1 MTNYNALGPGDKAW
15 SALTALDGG
24 GDTLAYTDASARKEL
39 PLDPADYPG
48 CTLWVYNAGTGPVF
62 IAFGGDDIDATLNG
76 TVIPP
81 GRGMNL
87 TMPDEATYI
96 AAIAPATGTGDIM
109 YNMGFGSP

>member
-15 SALTALDGG
+15 SALTVLAGG
-24 GDTLAYTDASARKEL
+24 GDTLNYTDASARKQL
-39 PLDPADYPG
+39 PLDPADYPS
-48 CTLWVYNAGTGPVF
+48 CTLWIYNDGTGPVF
-62 IAFGGDDIDATLNG
+62 VAFGDATVVSTLNG

-87 TMPDEATYI
+87 TIPDGATYI
-96 AAIAPATGTGDIM
+96 AAIAPATGAGSVM